1 MRRVINNC
9 FCKGLFICFLAANI
23 SLPGYVSAEENTVT
37 RTPQQLAEIVFNDMS
52 MLAAAVENYRE
63 KKFRLPQSTA
73 ELMAGPQSI
82 IENMPV
88 YAKEL
93 GRGEYSLRLQ
103 YDNMDGQGT
112 WDDTLYT
119 GDQIPAAICLEF
131 NKRYA
136 SPPLNEESAFDYQ
149 SAGNKYPGEVFGR
162 GIKLYAIKW
171 QTTNDA
177 CEINWVIR
185 YN

>member
-1 MRRVINNC
+1 MKRVINNY

-23 SLPGYVSAEENTVT
+23 SFPGDVSAVESTAT
-37 RTPQQLAEIVFNDMS
+37 RTPQQLAKIVFDDLS

-63 KKFRLPQSTA
+63 KNLRLPQSTT

-82 IENMPV
+82 IESIPV

-112 WDDTLYT
+112 WDDTIYT
-119 GDQIPAAICLEF
+119 GDQIPTAICLEF
-131 NKRYA
+131 NKRYG
-136 SPPLNEESAFDYQ
+136 SPPLNNESVFDYQ
-149 SAGNKYPGEVFGR
+149 AAGNKYPGEVFGR
-162 GIKLYAIKW
+162 EIKLYAI
-171 QTTNDA
+171 
-177 CEINWVIR
+177 
-185 YN
+185 